1 MNTSLSDL
9 LDLDETAKPASEL
22 PTSQKASVQ
31 ASPTKSAEKQKSKSD
46 TATAKNADTTK
57 SAKSTDTT
65 KIADVLDVLP
75 NYSLLRDNPE
85 LFLQILEKNFPQ
97 LAATRNS
104 LSVIIREITLQVS
117 LIDSE
122 LDEAAKAGA
131 KSSLNL
137 NERAQLKQKKDEYLE
152 EYGKLRKLVV
162 ENEEECEEAIISLY
176 SHGKNA
182 RQLSPNYRTNDD
194 FSTES
199 TLVPV
204 AARTELEETVQNSP
218 IKYQTPQHQELAL
231 CLSGV
236 NATSVQ
242 AKNPAWLAKRT
253 GLSIAEVC
261 DARNDAHFC
270 AYVAAIANHMS
281 KELVRR
287 GLNTK
292 IQRLQNANAMLEG
305 LQNIQFERSMYYSS
319 PDEVS
324 DDELLQ
330 MGLNPDKRDLRA
342 SMIPGANS
350 GLMKKTPV
358 VIRHMVQGQGQ
369 QRGNRTELIET
380 WEIDSD
386 LLRQHKVWS
395 EYISKE
401 LGEYGT
407 DKTGLVNDEIKTYK
421 GFDPSS
427 V

>member
-1 MNTSLSDL
+1 VNTSLSDL
-9 LDLDETAKPASEL
+9 LDLDETAKPASKSNTPLE
-22 PTSQKASVQ
+22 ASVQ
-31 ASPTKSAEKQKSKSD
+31 APSVKSAKAEKQKSKPD
-46 TATAKNADTTK
+46 
-57 SAKSTDTT
+57 T
-65 KIADVLDVLP
+65 KIADVLDILP

-85 LFLQILEKNFPQ
+85 LFLQVLEKNFPQ

-131 KSSLNL
+131 KSSLSL
-137 NERAQLKQKKDEYLE
+137 NERTQLKQKKDEYLE

-182 RQLSPNYRTNDD
+182 LQVSPNYRNSDEIPQ
-194 FSTES
+194 ES
-199 TLVPV
+199 NLVPV

-342 SMIPGANS
+342 SMVPGANS